1 MLSPQ
6 GRRSICDARAGETG
20 QAAPPG
26 ECPPPIHR
34 PSRAEPDRTPTSDHR
49 PNQAET
55 RVDADIQRATEDWPA
70 APDQAPRPGGN
81 PSQLP
86 RTQQPNGQI
95 SPDPLPRSGHH
106 REHRARALNHPG
118 AARNSP
124 EHDLHHLPNGT
135 KMVVIQ
141 RQSRPG
147 QHPAPS
153 TDHVPATTHGQH
165 EYQYGKTTTNPGNCV
180 DHGTKENSAP
190 VNSQAQTGTSRTG
203 LAGGTSCHHAC
214 RTPVQRHPHQQAK
227 PTLPT
232 SAHLKVKHRAPDS
245 MRKTRGY
252 PRFNENAPT
261 SVRTDNCIPLMHQG
275 SAKRLRHTARRRT
288 TRCHTVTVT
297 FCRHGTGRV
306 GGTLKT
312 RKMLLWRIS
321 RTHRWFRRDPIR
333 IAGRS

>member
-261 SVRTDNCIPLMHQG
+261 SVRTDT
-275 SAKRLRHTARRRT
+275 RLA
-288 TRCHTVTVT
+288 
-297 FCRHGTGRV
+297 
-306 GGTLKT
+306 
-312 RKMLLWRIS
+312 
-321 RTHRWFRRDPIR
+321 IR
-333 IAGRS
+333 

>member
-261 SVRTDNCIPLMHQG
+261 SVRTDMCEVSLNLGGI
-275 SAKRLRHTARRRT
+275 SAPRRHAGQRRHVTKRGHNL
-288 TRCHTVTVT
+288 
-297 FCRHGTGRV
+297 
-306 GGTLKT
+306 
-312 RKMLLWRIS
+312 S
-321 RTHRWFRRDPIR
+321 RGDIQHFYIL
-333 IAGRS
+333 